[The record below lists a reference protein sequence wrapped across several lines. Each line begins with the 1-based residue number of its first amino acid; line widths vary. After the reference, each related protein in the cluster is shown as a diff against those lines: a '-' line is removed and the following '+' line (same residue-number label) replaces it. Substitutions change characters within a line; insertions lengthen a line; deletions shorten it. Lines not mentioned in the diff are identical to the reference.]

1 MNLNS
6 HSGNFIWIECF
17 FISLWVNCGY
27 GLNFSLL
34 RVILS
39 NVADPSKTKVF
50 QGLPAVTAVKCA
62 ECSRPSTRKTKLKEN
77 RKMKNKQS
85 KVLFIAQAAMVAAIY
100 VVLTLVG
107 ASFSYGEVQVRI
119 SEALT
124 ILPVFTPAAIPG
136 LFIGCLISNILGGC
150 ILPDIIFGS
159 LATLIGAIF
168 TWMLR
173 NKSKYLAPLPPIIA
187 NVIVVP
193 FVLRYGYQVPLPI
206 PFMMLTVGIGEV
218 ISCGVLGLILHTA
231 LSRYKNVI
239 FRAQA

>member
-1 MNLNS
+1 
-6 HSGNFIWIECF
+6 
-17 FISLWVNCGY
+17 
-27 GLNFSLL
+27 
-34 RVILS
+34 
-39 NVADPSKTKVF
+39 
-50 QGLPAVTAVKCA
+50 
-62 ECSRPSTRKTKLKEN
+62 
-77 RKMKNKQS
+77 MKNNQS
-85 KVLFIAQAAMVAAIY
+85 GKVLFIAQAAMIAAIY
-100 VVLTLVG
+100 VVLTLIG

-124 ILPVFTPAAIPG
+124 ILPAFTTAAIPG
-136 LFIGCLISNILGGC
+136 VFLGCLISNILGGC

-193 FVLRYGYQVPLPI
+193 FVLKYGYMVPLPI

-218 ISCGVLGLILHTA
+218 ISCGVLGLILYTA
-231 LSRYKNVI
+231 LNRYRGLLFKTTV
-239 FRAQA
+239 